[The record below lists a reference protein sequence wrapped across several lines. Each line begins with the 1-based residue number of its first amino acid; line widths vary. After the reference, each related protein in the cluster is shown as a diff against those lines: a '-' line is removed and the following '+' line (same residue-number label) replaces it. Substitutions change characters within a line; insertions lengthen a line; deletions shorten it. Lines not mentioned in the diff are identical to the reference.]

1 MTIIDIGYIGL
12 IIFIILVYIGS
23 AMYMLQL
30 NVGNGGDS
38 DIIQPIFNLSIL
50 DSTLN

>member
-1 MTIIDIGYIGL
+1 MTIIDIRYIGL

-30 NVGNGGDS
+30 NVLLNEDS
-38 DIIQPIFNLSIL
+38 DNII
-50 DSTLN
+50 